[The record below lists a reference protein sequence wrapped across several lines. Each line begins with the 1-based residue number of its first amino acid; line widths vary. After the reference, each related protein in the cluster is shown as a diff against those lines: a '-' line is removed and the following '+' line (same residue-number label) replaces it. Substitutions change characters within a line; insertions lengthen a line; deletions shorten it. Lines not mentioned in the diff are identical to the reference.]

1 MDAAP
6 RRSRPPKIGQL
17 PKSAT
22 IEDDRT
28 GALRS
33 RGRQLTDVTDGGGGG
48 GRHVT
53 VQVQKSRQRVLV
65 RPRERRTPS
74 PAARTLLSVVAETE
88 ALSLDEVRSAP
99 VSPGT
104 GEGAVPPPPPG
115 AAPAGQPR
123 QHPWQHQQPL
133 LAARSAGG
141 LTDRPI
147 YPNIPFSPYGSPCCS
162 PRFKKRPLREV
173 HRVVSVEHNGDYVQ
187 LNQYKLHEAIG
198 QGSYGIVKLAYN
210 EDDATTYAMKILNK
224 KKIMRKG
231 GMFVRGRLAP
241 HRKNSGGNPLASP
254 LDRVYR
260 EIAILKKLDHPNVVK
275 LVEVLDDPVEDNLYL
290 VFELLE
296 KGEVISIPTETPLT
310 EQQAWWYF
318 RDVVMGIEYLHY
330 QKIIHRDIKPSNLLL
345 GDDGHVQIADFGVCN
360 EFTGPDAFLTG
371 TSGTPAF
378 LPPEALKAQR
388 DKYSGRAADVW
399 AMGITLFSFV
409 YGRLPFHDEN
419 ILGLYS
425 KIQSQDVLF
434 PAEPAASA
442 QLQDLI
448 RRMLAKEP
456 EERITVSEIK
466 QHVWVC
472 GPAPLPSE
480 AENCRGA
487 ALEVTEDE
495 VQQCVRPLPSLNTI
509 ILVRAMVKQKSFVHP
524 FRHSNSGDSGGDSC
538 DGGDGGDGGAARD
551 DRDRGAYQREG
562 RSNSAPSA
570 YELYL
575 ERKRSV
581 DISLPPVSE
590 ADADA

>member
-1 MDAAP
+1 MDPPA
-6 RRSRPPKIGQL
+6 RRGRTPKIGEL

-22 IEDDRT
+22 IDDDRT
-28 GALRS
+28 TALRS
-33 RGRQLTDVTDGGGGG
+33 RGRQLSEAPSS
-48 GRHVT
+48 HVT
-53 VQVQKSRQRVLV
+53 VQKSRARVVL

-74 PAARTLLSVVAETE
+74 PVTRSFLTVVTETE

-99 VSPGT
+99 V
-104 GEGAVPPPPPG
+104 PPPPPG
-115 AAPAGQPR
+115 R
-123 QHPWQHQQPL
+123 RPWQAQPPL
-133 LAARSAGG
+133 LTAHSTGG
-141 LTDRPI
+141 LGERPI

-187 LNQYKLHEAIG
+187 LNQYKLQEAIG

-210 EDDATTYAMKILNK
+210 QDDDTTYAMKILNK

-241 HRKNSGGNPLASP
+241 HRKNSGGSPLASP

-296 KGEVISIPTETPLT
+296 KGEVITIPTDAPLL
-310 EQQAWWYF
+310 EEQAWRYF
-318 RDVVMGIEYLHY
+318 RDMVMGIEFLHY

-345 GDDGHVQIADFGVCN
+345 GDDGRVKIADFGVCN

-388 DKYSGRAADVW
+388 DRYSGRAADIW
-399 AMGITLFSFV
+399 AMGVTLFSFV

-425 KIQSQDVLF
+425 KIQSQEVAF
-434 PAEPAASA
+434 PAVPSVSEA
-442 QLQDLI
+442 LQDLV
-448 RRMLAKEP
+448 RLMLDKEP
-456 EERITVSEIK
+456 ERRVTLPEIK
-466 QHVWVC
+466 QHAWVTA
-472 GPAPLPSE
+472 GGRAPLPEE
-480 AENCRGA
+480 ADNCRTA
-487 ALEVTEDE
+487 VEVTDEE
-495 VQQCVRPLPSLNTI
+495 VQQCARRLPSINTI
-509 ILVRAMVKQKSFVHP
+509 ILVKAMVKQKSFVHP
-524 FRHSNSGDSGGDSC
+524 YKG
-538 DGGDGGDGGAARD
+538 GGAGGGGGAGAGE
-551 DRDRGAYQREG
+551 RGEYHRAG

-575 ERKRSV
+575 EQKRSV
-581 DISLPPVSE
+581 DITLPPVSE